1 MNTWDNIKTAQ
12 IAHNLVHRE
21 SDTGN
26 IADFD
31 PSCIYCAGDNKS
43 RTRNYRNFLIY
54 LTNHYQLTDAT
65 DETNLAFE
73 KLSRRLKVLIQE
85 SETETN
91 NEIAKSA
98 RKNAEEIFETVRLGK
113 TPKTSFNDT
122 VSILIGVAYGT
133 NIFDNASNIELAH
146 QLAYQQVVRD
156 GNYLELS
163 EKETITELINYIE
176 KTPYLR
182 PSSKGKEKAGDITPL
197 ILPTGTAGSVSPI
210 LPAYIQQITL
220 PEFQPRSESSFLSNW
235 FGNSNQ
241 NSAFRQLSYNFN
253 YNIMSG
259 YNQNYYR
266 DPYGYGYIQRPPTY
280 NYAGYYQP
288 SHYGLPPIQQT
299 WGQTPVATTL
309 PLRVVTSQPIQNT
322 QTTTQPTQTTNT
334 IIPPQNTTAT
344 LNTTTQAQSTTT
356 LPNILNLTSQ
366 PTGTA
371 GATAG
376 GSNSQSN
383 ATSNIGGGHF
393 PHFGTIGANPVGG
406 FGAFGNNN
414 NNPP

>member
-1 MNTWDNIKTAQ
+1 MNAWDNIKLAQ
-12 IAHNLVHRE
+12 IAHDLVHRE
-21 SDTGN
+21 SDRRE
-26 IADFD
+26 ISDYD
-31 PSCIYCAGDNKS
+31 PSCIYCAGDSKA
-43 RTRNYRNFLIY
+43 RTRNYKNFLIY

-73 KLSRRLKVLIQE
+73 KLSRRLEVLIQE
-85 SETETN
+85 SEQETN
-91 NEIAKSA
+91 NDTAKSA
-98 RKNAEEIFETVRLGK
+98 RKNAEEVFETVRLSR

-133 NIFDNASNIELAH
+133 NIFDNAGNIELAH

-163 EKETITELINYIE
+163 EEETITELISYIE

-197 ILPTGTAGSVSPI
+197 ILPTGTTGSVSPI
-210 LPAYIQQITL
+210 LPAYTQQITL
-220 PEFQPRSESSFLSNW
+220 PEFQPRSESSFLSSW
-235 FGNSNQ
+235 FGDNNQ
-241 NSAFRQLSYNFN
+241 NSAFQQPSYNFN

-266 DPYGYGYIQRPPTY
+266 DPYGYRYIQRPLTY
-280 NYAGYYQP
+280 NYTGYYQP
-288 SHYGLPPIQQT
+288 SHFGPPPIQQQP

-309 PLRVVTSQPIQNT
+309 PLRVVASQLTQTTQIM

-334 IIPPQNTTAT
+334 IIPPQNITAT
-344 LNTTTQAQSTTT
+344 PNTTTQTQGTTT

-366 PTGTA
+366 PMRTN

-376 GSNSQSN
+376 GSGSQSN
-383 ATSNIGGGHF
+383 ATSNVNTGGIN
-393 PHFGTIGANPVGG
+393 PGTLWKGRPRRNILSGSV
-406 FGAFGNNN
+406 
-414 NNPP
+414 